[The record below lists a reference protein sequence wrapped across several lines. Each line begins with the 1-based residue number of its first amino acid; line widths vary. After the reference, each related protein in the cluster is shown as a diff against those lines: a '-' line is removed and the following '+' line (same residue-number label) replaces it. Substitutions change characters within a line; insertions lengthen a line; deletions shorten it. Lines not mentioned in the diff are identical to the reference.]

1 MNTTDFANS
10 SATETVSK
18 PELTQVEQFAW
29 ALQRLATMQGGS
41 IDVLSLNASASVF
54 EQAIPAMQ
62 KLALMCQR
70 MGLEAPKLVK
80 HPDQVHMPMLA
91 HMKHMLS
98 ERRICNTCSQRGSM
112 RPVELPCKDDC
123 CWASSCSSSSIR
135 SSLLST
141 CTEARHSMTKHLTY
155 SMSCHTP
162 RLD

>member
-1 MNTTDFANS
+1 MNTTDFSNP

-91 HMKHMLS
+91 HTPELGWGVVVDRNALGQWIVLTPMGAK
-98 ERRICNTCSQRGSM
+98 
-112 RPVELPCKDDC
+112 PVEDAALKNSV
-123 CWASSCSSSSIR
+123 AI
-135 SSLLST
+135 L
-141 CTEARHSMTKHLTY
+141 
-155 SMSCHTP
+155 
-162 RLD
+162 RLGRKV